1 MFADFSEVSRYCS
14 PQTCPLTHFTRD
26 RLLPEH
32 LPNRLMPR
40 DVQRPWSPGSGDIVG
55 TIRVHM
61 ARVTS
66 LCNVLHSSSLCR
78 PPHSDFSR
86 DRRRSPLHGQVNN
99 VQREVARKRRL
110 ADHEEPQTAVPGI
123 VFLLTD
129 DP

>member
-1 MFADFSEVSRYCS
+1 
-14 PQTCPLTHFTRD
+14 
-26 RLLPEH
+26 
-32 LPNRLMPR
+32 MPR

-55 TIRVHM
+55 TIRMHM

-110 ADHEEPQTAVPGI
+110 ADHEEPQTAVSGI
-123 VFLLTD
+123 VFLLTRLAVLSGWRYVIF
-129 DP
+129 PRLRWHQEPLRALSQA